1 MGKALGILIWILV
14 IGVVLM
20 FLAHSIWPSASLWW
34 FPEAISD
41 HGPRYDAQF
50 MRTLWVV
57 AIAFIAAQIALGYV
71 VFTFTSKKKGRAV
84 YSHGSNKLEVT
95 WTVITA
101 AVFITVAVL
110 GQRVWAELHFH
121 EAPPD
126 SVNIEV
132 VAQQFAWNFRY
143 PGPDSQFGRTDPKLI
158 DDSAGNPVGIDDADP
173 AGKDDIVSS
182 TLTVPV
188 DRPVHLILRS
198 KDVIHSFFVPNLRF
212 KQDLVPGMGI
222 NVHFT
227 PTKTGRYEIACAE
240 LCGLGHYKM
249 KSYMDVMSQEDY
261 ENWLK
266 ERAANR

>member
-1 MGKALGILIWILV
+1 MGKALGVLIWILV

-20 FLAHSIWPSASLWW
+20 FMAHMFWQPTWW
-34 FPEAISD
+34 FPEAISE

-57 AIAFIAAQIALGYV
+57 AIAFILAQVALGYV
-71 VFTFTSKKKGRAV
+71 VFTFTSKKEGRAV

-126 SVNIEV
+126 SVNIEAV
-132 VAQQFAWNFRY
+132 GQQFAWNFRY
-143 PGPDSQFGRTDPKLI
+143 PGADGQFGRTDPKLMN
-158 DDSAGNPVGIDDADP
+158 DSSGNPLGIDDADP

-182 TLTVPV
+182 TL
-188 DRPVHLILRS
+188 
-198 KDVIHSFFVPNLRF
+198 
-212 KQDLVPGMGI
+212 
-222 NVHFT
+222 
-227 PTKTGRYEIACAE
+227 
-240 LCGLGHYKM
+240 
-249 KSYMDVMSQEDY
+249 
-261 ENWLK
+261 
-266 ERAANR
+266 